1 MSSFGSRKNALNAMG
16 NYTLKKVLIVPILL
30 VTSCNFWQ
38 RKQQLYPNRPLVKN
52 KSIVFVKSNSPN
64 PPDFKNVEKVKTI
77 KGVTIWKIKLS
88 TGEQIPKSL
97 VLLTKRQTPFSYYD
111 TMYATRLQK
120 GYRSLEDLR
129 TGYKTNVLNGVYL
142 QALAKQFPKLV
153 HYRVIGKTR
162 QGRKIHAVKIGY
174 TSQKNKVA
182 YLFNGAHHGSEL
194 ISTEHCYDMIYDLL
208 KNKAN
213 NQQIF
218 ANLDLWFVPLVN
230 PDGTHNFWFQSVR
243 MGRKN
248 GLLHREV
255 KDPLAQGV
263 DLNRNYPFHWH
274 SKTPKA
280 SSSEKSSAYYRGDR
294 PASEPE
300 TQAMIRLAREN
311 YFLSSI
317 SYHSL
322 GTCILFPYTIDNL
335 KNPKPDYVQT
345 LSQKLTAS
353 AISLRI
359 KFRKYT
365 SLKKIYSVD
374 GTDQDYLYHEFGTNA
389 LLVES
394 SHETPPYDLAKKVT
408 KNFRPGWKRFLD
420 EYFTGYRIEF
430 QLVDSKNR
438 PVEWNVSIEG
448 LQYYE
453 KEIRKS
459 QKKTGIFR
467 QMVLEDKQYKV
478 TIQKGKVKKSF
489 SISPVKGAVQLKKI
503 SVSSI

>member
-1 MSSFGSRKNALNAMG
+1 MKQYIAKTTLLLIFLLLSSCVLWQ
-16 NYTLKKVLIVPILL
+16 KK
-30 VTSCNFWQ
+30 
-38 RKQQLYPNRPLVKN
+38 QLYPNRPIAKD
-52 KSIVFVKSNSPN
+52 KSIVFLQTNSSKPPNFKSI
-64 PPDFKNVEKVKTI
+64 EKVDTRKNTT
-77 KGVTIWKIKLS
+77 VWKVKLTS
-88 TGEQIPKSL
+88 EEKIPKSL
-97 VLLTKRQTPFSYYD
+97 TVLNKRQIPFSYYD
-111 TMYATRLQK
+111 TTYNARLQK

-129 TGYKTNVLNGVYL
+129 TGYKTNVLNGIYL
-142 QALAKQFPKLV
+142 QALAKQFPQLV
-153 HYRVIGKTR
+153 HYRVIGKSR
-162 QGRKIHAVKIGY
+162 QGRKIHAIKIGY
-174 TSQKNKVA
+174 TNQKHKVA

-213 NQQIF
+213 NQKIF

-230 PDGTHNFWFQSVR
+230 PDGTHNFWFQSVL

-248 GLLHREV
+248 GLLHKEV
-255 KDPLAQGV
+255 KDPLSQGV

-280 SSSEKSSAYYRGDR
+280 SSSEKSSAYYRGDK

-300 TQAMIRLAREN
+300 TQAMIRLAKEHH
-311 YFLSSI
+311 FLSSI

-359 KFRKYT
+359 KFRKY
-365 SLKKIYSVD
+365 SSIKKIYSVD

-420 EYFTGYRIEF
+420 EYFMGYRIEF
-430 QLVDSKNR
+430 QLVDSK
-438 PVEWNVSIEG
+438 G
-448 LQYYE
+448 
-453 KEIRKS
+453 
-459 QKKTGIFR
+459 
-467 QMVLEDKQYKV
+467 
-478 TIQKGKVKKSF
+478 
-489 SISPVKGAVQLKKI
+489 
-503 SVSSI
+503 